1 MSNNFGPPSQP
12 VFMVDSGRD
21 DPKQHQY
28 YHQRMPRHREPPMV
42 PCWTF
47 PPARAEMKRKRW
59 GGMNTGMAWVLTL
72 ILLLV
77 FAALGLG
84 AYQIL
89 RLQTELE
96 RLTQVKTTGAVDF
109 II

>member
-1 MSNNFGPPSQP
+1 MSSNFDHPSQP
-12 VFMVDSGRD
+12 VFMVDSGSGH
-21 DPKQHQY
+21 PKQHRY
-28 YHQRMPRHREPPMV
+28 YHQQMPRHTEPQLV

-47 PPARAEMKRKRW
+47 PPARAEMKKKGW
-59 GGMNTGMAWVLTL
+59 GRMNAGMAWVLTL

-89 RLQTELE
+89 RLQTEVQ
-96 RLTQVKTTGAVDF
+96 RLSQVRAT
-109 II
+109 